1 MGKGTGSARSVSSI
15 VIYRDRQL
23 DGSGE
28 MNAAVMYWIYV
39 EDIRTQ
45 KQYMF
50 TCPQPKVG
58 TSLLLALPW

>member
-1 MGKGTGSARSVSSI
+1 MGKGTASARSISSI
-15 VIYRDRQL
+15 VIYRDSQL

-45 KQYMF
+45 KQHMMVR
-50 TCPQPKVG
+50 PQPAVG
-58 TSLLLALPW
+58 ISFLLVLPW

>member
-1 MGKGTGSARSVSSI
+1 MGKGTASARSISSI

-28 MNAAVMYWIYV
+28 MNAALMYWIYV

-45 KQYMF
+45 KLHM
-50 TCPQPKVG
+50 TTRPQPAVG
-58 TSLLLALPW
+58 ISFLLVLPW